1 MQTGFHVADLKA
13 GILTDRQLDVHG
25 LDRYRTK
32 MLRLVL
38 FEDIPKKWWL
48 SIILSIILRERDW
61 QFWSIL
67 RYPPFSDPNINL
79 LMIIP
84 VSCRKSQGPSPH
96 FPTDLH
102 PWKSGKKR
110 LHGWLLNRRRLNPD
124 MTDKELE
131 TMHKSMD
138 KDLDGKA
145 RKGIE
150 TCWLIGGLEHEF

>member
-1 MQTGFHVADLKA
+1 MQK
-13 GILTDRQLDVHG
+13 
-25 LDRYRTK
+25 
-32 MLRLVL
+32 
-38 FEDIPKKWWL
+38 IPGPVSPFPDGSSPLKKW
-48 SIILSIILRERDW
+48 E
-61 QFWSIL
+61 
-67 RYPPFSDPNINL
+67 
-79 LMIIP
+79 
-84 VSCRKSQGPSPH
+84 
-96 FPTDLH
+96 
-102 PWKSGKKR
+102 KR